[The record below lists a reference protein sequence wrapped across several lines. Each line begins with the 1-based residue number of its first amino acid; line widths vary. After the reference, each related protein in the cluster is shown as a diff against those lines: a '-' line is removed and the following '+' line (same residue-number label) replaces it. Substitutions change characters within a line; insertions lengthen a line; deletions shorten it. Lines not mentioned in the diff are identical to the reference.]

1 MTDKPKDPSGDPD
14 AGSATG
20 RGVTS
25 PYDSPTG
32 QFPRVGGGPELRKD
46 VPRTEEELGIEPDVP
61 TVEEQAAPTAPY
73 SYASIPP
80 AANTPGE
87 PSSAMRRRAAE
98 NRRGTLDFGLF
109 LLRLVVGGTFIY
121 HGLQKLTGWFHGPG
135 LDGTRDMMTN
145 GGWDHA
151 TVSAI
156 LLTTGELLG
165 GILLVLGLATP
176 LAAGAVLAV
185 IINAWLWK
193 QGMNPGFQYNAGV
206 RSGVEMDSILVG
218 AAAAII
224 LTGPGRWS
232 LDRNR
237 GWAIRPAWG
246 SFVVLLLAVA
256 VAILTFW
263 FLHGGNP
270 LTGIGPFD

>member
-1 MTDKPKDPSGDPD
+1 MTDKPKDTPGDSGT
-14 AGSATG
+14 AAAG
-20 RGVTS
+20 RGVGS

-32 QFPRVGGGPELRKD
+32 QFPRVGMSKD
-46 VPRTEEELGIEPDVP
+46 VPRTEEELGLDPDVP
-61 TVEEQAAPTAPY
+61 TVGEKTAPY
-73 SYASIPP
+73 SYASIP
-80 AANTPGE
+80 AAAAPGG
-87 PSSAMRRRAAE
+87 PSSALRRRAAE

-109 LLRLVVGGTFIY
+109 VLRLVVGATFLY

-135 LDGTRDMMTN
+135 FDGTRDMMTG

-151 TVSAI
+151 TLSAV
-156 LLTTGELLG
+156 LLTTGEVLG
-165 GILLVLGLATP
+165 GALLVLGLATP
-176 LAAGAVLAV
+176 LAAGSVLAV
-185 IINAWLWK
+185 ILNAWLWK
-193 QGMNPGFQYNAGV
+193 QGMIPGFQYSAAV
-206 RSGVEMDSILVG
+206 KSGVEMDSILLG
-218 AAAAII
+218 ASAAII

-232 LDRNR
+232 LDRAR

-246 SFVVLLLAVA
+246 SFVVLLVAVA